1 MTTPI
6 SPCLLAARAPRPRRR
21 VGVAVAVGAG
31 GVAWAVTDE
40 AREAQSGRFSGTA
53 SQAVSHAM
61 SIAIG
66 EHGGEA
72 TDLQLVM
79 DDAAAAV
86 GVRDLLV
93 PITWLRVYAQAGSL
107 GLDAYDAALTLVAP
121 PTAPAHPRI
130 ARRITVAT
138 DGSCSRRAMGMAW
151 TTEDGRFSAQATAQ
165 GPRCAL
171 TAELH
176 AIHLALK
183 AFPYGQSLR
192 LLVDS
197 RSAIHVVEEAQSGH
211 VARAVTGHTYHLAT
225 TLTALLRD
233 HDVTVSWVKAH
244 NGHPLNETADRLAV
258 AARRGLELQQP
269 ALARDLVFSNIVE
282 DLLRRSDHQ
291 LSA

>member
-6 SPCLLAARAPRPRRR
+6 SPCLLAARAQRPRRR
-21 VGVAVAVGAG
+21 VGVAVAVSAG

-40 AREAQSGRFSGTA
+40 VHETQSGRFSGTA
-53 SQAVSHAM
+53 AQAVSHAM
-61 SIAIG
+61 SIVIG
-66 EHGGEA
+66 EHGGEP
-72 TDLQLVM
+72 TDLYLVM
-79 DDAAAAV
+79 DDAPAAV
-86 GVRDLLV
+86 GVRDLLA
-93 PITWLRVYAQAGSL
+93 PIAWLRVYAQAGSL
-107 GLDAYDAALTLVAP
+107 GLDAYDVAMALVAP
-121 PTAPAHPRI
+121 PAAPAQPRI
-130 ARRITVAT
+130 TRRITVAT

-151 TTEDGRFSAQATAQ
+151 ATEDGRFNAQATAR

-197 RSAIHVVEEAQSGH
+197 RSAIKVVEEARNGR
-211 VARAVTGHTYHLAT
+211 VANAVTGHTYHLAT
-225 TLTALLRD
+225 ALTALLHD
-233 HDVTVSWVKAH
+233 HDVSVSWVKGH

-269 ALARDLVFSNIVE
+269 EIARDLVFSNIVNE
-282 DLLRRSDHQ
+282 LLRRSDHQ